1 MASCL
6 LTQWAEAVE
15 RYLGTINIATELLDE
30 AILCVVQGHQDYNV
44 MQGQRENTV
53 QGRWDKEKR
62 KELLSF
68 NGEQVEDRDAKT
80 YERANNVWVKS
91 LQKFTLFCRESE

>member
-44 MQGQRENTV
+44 VHGQRENTV
-53 QGRWDKEKR
+53 QGCWDKEKR
-62 KELLSF
+62 EKLLSF
-68 NGEQVEDRDAKT
+68 NGEQVVDRDAKM
-80 YERANNVWVKS
+80 YEHANNVRVKKS
-91 LQKFTLFCRESE
+91 YLG